1 MRRDIPNRL
10 DGAGPVKHPRD
21 PSFLGWVD
29 DDMIPFALDRNTRL
43 FGAVEDLSSGAKP

>member
-10 DGAGPVKHPRD
+10 DGAGPV
-21 PSFLGWVD
+21 
-29 DDMIPFALDRNTRL
+29 TRL